1 MTPATHSMRSS
12 REDLKAPFNKLTNSI
27 FKAMSSATTISNLKT
42 NAAIGMAA
50 LKEVLKLFPE
60 SSESTGESTK
70 RMRPIGERKGKHTQ
84 NPTKS
89 KKSSRKKHKTAVK
102 E

>member
-1 MTPATHSMRSS
+1 MRSS

-27 FKAMSSATTISNLKT
+27 FKAMSSATTISKLKT

-70 RMRPIGERKGKHTQ
+70 RMRPIGERNGKQ
-84 NPTKS
+84 S
-89 KKSSRKKHKTAVK
+89 KASRKKRKTAK
-102 E
+102 